1 MIKPEAFLKGV
12 LNAEISFITGVPD
25 SLLKDICGY
34 ISDNS
39 EKISHKIAT
48 NEGSAIAMA
57 IGNYL
62 ATKNVPL
69 IYMQNSGLG
78 NIINPITSLADPQ
91 VYGIPMILMIGW
103 RGEIDIDGNQLKDEP
118 QHKKQGQITI
128 SQLKILDIPYLII
141 DHSTRNIKQ
150 VLKDIVFSAKER
162 NGPIALLVRKNSFE
176 KYNYKK
182 IIREIKLPSREEV
195 INEILL
201 HIPKKSPVIST
212 TGVTSRELY
221 EIRDRLN
228 ISHESDF
235 LTVGGMGHASQI
247 ASGIAISLPDRK
259 VFCIDGDGATLMHMG
274 SLAINAEQTNL
285 VHILI
290 NNCVHDSVG
299 GQPTKGDSLSFSKIA
314 KAFGYQFCFKVDNL
328 DQIGLIFKENLKRK
342 GSLFIEVLC
351 RPGFRSNLGRPK
363 NTPEENKN
371 AFINFLK

>member
-1 MIKPEAFLKGV
+1 MIKPDLFLKGV

-78 NIINPITSLADPQ
+78 NIVNPITSLADPQ
-91 VYGIPMILMIGW
+91 VYGIPMVLMIGW
-103 RGEIDIDGNQLKDEP
+103 RGEIDKYGNQVKDEP

-128 SQLKILDIPYLII
+128 PQLKILDIPYLII
-141 DHSTRNIKQ
+141 DNSTRNINQ

-176 KYNYKK
+176 KYKYKK
-182 IIREIKLPSREEV
+182 IIQEIKLPSREEV

-201 HIPKKSPVIST
+201 YIPKISPLIST
-212 TGVTSRELY
+212 TGVASRELY
-221 EIRDRLN
+221 EIRDKLN
-228 ISHESDF
+228 IGHDSDF

-247 ASGIAISLPDRK
+247 AAGIAISKPDRK

-274 SLAINAEQTNL
+274 ALAINAEQTNL

-290 NNCVHDSVG
+290 NNFAHDSVG

-314 KAFGYQFCFKVDNL
+314 KEFGYRFCFKVDNL
-328 DQIGLIFKENLKRK
+328 DQIGVILKESLKKK

-351 RPGFRSNLGRPK
+351 EAGFRSNLGRPK
-363 NTPEENKN
+363 TTPEENKN

>member
-1 MIKPEAFLKGV
+1 MIKPDVFLKAV

-78 NIINPITSLADPQ
+78 NIVNPITSLADPQ
-91 VYGIPMILMIGW
+91 VYGIPMVLMIGW
-103 RGEIDIDGNQLKDEP
+103 RGEMDLDGNQVKDEP

-128 SQLKILDIPYLII
+128 AQLEILDIPYLII
-141 DHSTRNIKQ
+141 DASTRNINQ

-182 IIREIKLPSREEV
+182 ISQEIKLPSREEV
-195 INEILL
+195 IHEILL
-201 HIPKKSPVIST
+201 HIPKNSPVIST
-212 TGVTSRELY
+212 TGVASRELY
-221 EIRDRLN
+221 EIRDKLN
-228 ISHESDF
+228 VSHDSDF

-247 ASGIAISLPDRK
+247 AVGIAMSKPYRK
-259 VFCIDGDGATLMHMG
+259 VICIDGDGATLMHMG
-274 SLAINAEQTNL
+274 ALAINAEQPNL

-290 NNCVHDSVG
+290 NNFAHDSVG

-314 KAFGYQFCFKVDNL
+314 KEFGYSFCFKVDEL
-328 DQIGLIFKENLKRK
+328 DQIGLILKESLKKK

-351 RPGFRSNLGRPK
+351 KTGFRSNLGRPK
-363 NTPEENKN
+363 TTPEENKN

>member
-34 ISDNS
+34 ISDNP

-78 NIINPITSLADPQ
+78 NIVNPITSLADPQ
-91 VYGIPMILMIGW
+91 VYGIPMVLMIGW
-103 RGEIDIDGNQLKDEP
+103 RGEIDIDGNQVKDEP

-128 SQLKILDIPYLII
+128 SQLEILDIPYLII
-141 DHSTRNIKQ
+141 DNSTRNINQ
-150 VLKDIVFSAKER
+150 VLKDTVFFAKER

-182 IIREIKLPSREEV
+182 IIRKIKLPSREEV

-212 TGVTSRELY
+212 TGVASRELY
-221 EIRDRLN
+221 EIRNKLN
-228 ISHESDF
+228 KSHESDF

-247 ASGIAISLPDRK
+247 AAGLAIAQPNKKLI
-259 VFCIDGDGATLMHMG
+259 CIDGDGALLMHTG
-274 SLAINAEQTNL
+274 GLAISGKL
-285 VHILI
+285 
-290 NNCVHDSVG
+290 
-299 GQPTKGDSLSFSKIA
+299 
-314 KAFGYQFCFKVDNL
+314 DNL
-328 DQIGLIFKENLKRK
+328 IHIVMKLNILK
-342 GSLFIEVLC
+342 L
-351 RPGFRSNLGRPK
+351 
-363 NTPEENKN
+363 
-371 AFINFLK
+371 